1 MNQNDF
7 MRFLMANGLT
17 PPPNRG
23 ALEQRAPQGILSR
36 ATQALNEPL
45 PMEGRLTFLPA
56 RVTPQGREV
65 ALPGILA
72 SAWNAFTAPG
82 RAYSGGLGDP
92 MSEAMNVAGMMNLG
106 SMPGPAVGPG
116 TFGTSA
122 MKKGK
127 TPDPGYQISHRPMQD
142 AGGAAR
148 LHDLTPS
155 FGEDIY
161 TKNALQ
167 YFGSGDRR
175 EAYVVGLLNKLR
187 GNPDAE
193 VTIYR
198 GVPKDVSG
206 PINNGDWVTLHPG
219 VARDYGEKVLSMKV
233 KASDITSWPDS
244 LLEFGYYPGKK

>member
-92 MSEAMNVAGMMNLG
+92 VSEAMNVAGMMNLG
-106 SMPGPAVGPG
+106 AMPSPAV
-116 TFGTSA
+116 
-122 MKKGK
+122 
-127 TPDPGYQISHRPMQD
+127 
-142 AGGAAR
+142 
-148 LHDLTPS
+148 
-155 FGEDIY
+155 
-161 TKNALQ
+161 
-167 YFGSGDRR
+167 
-175 EAYVVGLLNKLR
+175 
-187 GNPDAE
+187 
-193 VTIYR
+193 
-198 GVPKDVSG
+198 
-206 PINNGDWVTLHPG
+206 
-219 VARDYGEKVLSMKV
+219 
-233 KASDITSWPDS
+233 
-244 LLEFGYYPGKK
+244 